1 MDDCITMATRQTGLH
16 PDKRVNY
23 PVGMVLGA
31 DEFEQEHFFLEERD
45 RQHSRALHGY
55 GTLCGLRVHMNASMV
70 VVEPGLAVSPQGKI
84 IRIRQSQCAN
94 LDEWLSDDK
103 NREALKKKYND
114 FSPASPPGD
123 YSLYVVLCYRECDT
137 DPVPVPGP
145 PCRSEKDTLAP
156 SRVTEGFEL
165 KLSVE
170 PSAAEEERGV
180 RDFGD
185 LLRRMVIASPASP
198 VTSLTEQGMID
209 LVRALNPA
217 SSSPGASAPAGS
229 PPYTGPL
236 SVDPRD
242 AEAILRAGFRTWVT
256 EVRPALLKDCSHDV
270 GPQQNKSESYSK
282 DEPENDSDCVLLAKL
297 TFTLTE
303 GGKLAPSENPVV
315 GVDDGDR
322 PYLIH
327 TRLLQELCVSG
338 IGIGDLTGT
347 APTAGPQ
354 GPAGKDGAQG
364 PPGKDG
370 LQGPKG
376 DKGDAGIQGVKGD
389 KGDPGA
395 QGAKGDPGPKGD
407 QGPKGDPGP
416 QGIPGIPGKDGVQG
430 PKGDK
435 GDKGDPGPQGIQGPK
450 GDKGD
455 KGDLGPQGIQ
465 GPKGDQ
471 GPPGPATDPQQ
482 PFIRKVTWQEG
493 VKLKVNEAK
502 AQLSALRCDFSAPF
516 HQRLVEPLP
525 EVIQVWF
532 EPGGQRPMGILTL
545 HGTLGSSADRQSLS
559 WKLTDPDA
567 ALDELLKQKGRI
579 LIRIHCGHLYDE
591 KERVFSAALDTVI
604 RIATPHL
611 PGGVFESWFFVQ

>member
-1 MDDCITMATRQTGLH
+1 MDDCRTMATRQTGLN

-45 RQHSRALHGY
+45 RQHNRALHGY
-55 GTLCGLRVHMNASMV
+55 GTVCGLRVHMNASMV

-94 LDEWLSDDK
+94 LNEWLSDDK
-103 NREALKKKYND
+103 NLEALKKKYIA
-114 FSPASPPGD
+114 SPPASPPGD

-185 LLRRMVIASPASP
+185 LLRRMVIALPASP

-217 SSSPGASAPAGS
+217 SSSPGASASAGS
-229 PPYTGPL
+229 PPGYPPYTGPL

-256 EVRPALLKDCSHDV
+256 EVRPALLKDCSNDV
-270 GPQQNKSESYSK
+270 GPKQNKSESYSK
-282 DEPENDSDCVLLAKL
+282 DKPEDDSDCVLLAKL
-297 TFTLTE
+297 NFTLTE
-303 GGKLAPSENPVV
+303 GGELAPSENPVV

-327 TRLLQELCVSG
+327 TRLLQELLMSG
-338 IGIGDLTGT
+338 IGIGDLTG
-347 APTAGPQ
+347 AASSAGPQ
-354 GPAGKDGAQG
+354 GPAGKDGG
-364 PPGKDG
+364 
-370 LQGPKG
+370 QGPKG

-416 QGIPGIPGKDGVQG
+416 QGIQGIPGKNGVQG

-450 GDKGD
+450 GD
-455 KGDLGPQGIQ
+455 
-465 GPKGDQ
+465 Q
-471 GPPGPATDPQQ
+471 GPPGPAIDPQQ

-516 HQRLVEPLP
+516 HQRLAEPLP
-525 EVIQVWF
+525 EVIRVWF

-545 HGTLGSSADRQSLS
+545 HGTLGSSADRQSLT

-567 ALDELLKQKGRI
+567 VLDELLKQGGRI

-604 RIATPHL
+604 KIATPHV